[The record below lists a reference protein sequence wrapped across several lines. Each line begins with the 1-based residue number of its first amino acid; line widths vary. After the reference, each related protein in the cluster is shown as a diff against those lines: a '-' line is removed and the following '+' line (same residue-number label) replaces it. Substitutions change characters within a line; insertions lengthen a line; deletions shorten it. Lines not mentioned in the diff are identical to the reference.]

1 MDPVVSLPL
10 FERVLGPVFAQLPP
24 RLRALHSIPQR
35 QRWCGRGDVLR
46 GTHWLVA
53 PCAWLARLP
62 PSATDVPVSVE
73 FTVDATGERWDRRF
87 GGVRMASRLW
97 QRDGRLHERL
107 GALRFRFALE
117 VVEGEILWRAE
128 RAWAF
133 GILPLPARWF
143 AGVHCRERE
152 HEGRYEFL
160 VDVSMPL
167 LGRLIRYE
175 GWLLP
180 EDGDD

>member
-1 MDPVVSLPL
+1 M
-10 FERVLGPVFAQLPP
+10 
-24 RLRALHSIPQR
+24 
-35 QRWCGRGDVLR
+35 
-46 GTHWLVA
+46 
-53 PCAWLARLP
+53 
-62 PSATDVPVSVE
+62 SVE
-73 FTVDATGERWDRRF
+73 FTVDATGEHWNRRF

-97 QRDGRLHERL
+97 QRDGRLYERL

-117 VVEGEILWRAE
+117 VVDGEILWRAE

-133 GILPLPARWF
+133 GVLPLPARWF
-143 AGVHCRERE
+143 AGVHCRERQ

-180 EDGDD
+180 EGGHD

>member
-1 MDPVVSLPL
+1 VSTPL
-10 FERVLGPVFAQLPP
+10 FERVLGAAFAGLPP
-24 RLRALHSIPQR
+24 RLQALHSIAER
-35 QRWCGRGDVLR
+35 QRWRGRGEVLR
-46 GTHWLVA
+46 GTHWLVV

-62 PSATDVPVSVE
+62 PAAADVPVSVE
-73 FTVDATGERWDRRF
+73 FVVNETGECWNRRF

-97 QRDGRLHERL
+97 QRDGHLYERL

-117 VVEGEILWRAE
+117 VVDGEILWRAA

-133 GILPLPARWF
+133 GIVPLPTRWF

-152 HEGRYEFL
+152 REGRYEFL
-160 VDVSMPL
+160 VDVSMPW

-180 EDGDD
+180 EGGDD